1 MENTKLTVEEIEK
14 LSFYQQRAQN
24 LALEI
29 GNVELTIA
37 SLQSRKEELL
47 STFTSYKGEE
57 NEFGQE
63 LSQKYGNGMI
73 DLEKG
78 EFISNT

>member
-24 LALEI
+24 LALEV
-29 GNVELTIA
+29 GNVELTVA
-37 SLQSRKEELL
+37 SLQARKDELLKTFDSYKEE
-47 STFTSYKGEE
+47 E
-57 NEFGQE
+57 NAFGQE
-63 LSQKYGNGMI
+63 LSTKYGNGMI

-78 EFISNT
+78 EFIPS

>member
-24 LALEI
+24 LALEV
-29 GNVELTIA
+29 GNVELSISTFT
-37 SLQSRKEELL
+37 SRKEELL
-47 STFTSYKGEE
+47 KTFDSYKEEE
-57 NEFGQE
+57 NAFGQE

-78 EFISNT
+78 EFIPA

>member
-24 LALEI
+24 LALEV
-29 GNVELTIA
+29 GNVELSISTFT
-37 SLQSRKEELL
+37 SRKEELL
-47 STFTSYKGEE
+47 KTFDSYKEEE
-57 NEFGQE
+57 NAFGQD

-78 EFISNT
+78 EFIPA